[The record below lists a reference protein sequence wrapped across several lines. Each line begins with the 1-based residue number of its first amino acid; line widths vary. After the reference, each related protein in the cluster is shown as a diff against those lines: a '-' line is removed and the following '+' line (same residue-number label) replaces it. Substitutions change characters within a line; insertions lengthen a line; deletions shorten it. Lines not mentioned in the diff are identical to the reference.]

1 MPYAF
6 RWRTNPIPC
15 AYRWITNLIPE
26 GSVDPRFG
34 GDEIRDPRSEIRSPA
49 RLLSSSIQ
57 KYTRFTDGFP
67 ILEGVRSRENRQLR
81 EEVVNI
87 RRPMLDQEESGL
99 HSTFH

>member
-1 MPYAF
+1 MLDYK
-6 RWRTNPIPC
+6 
-15 AYRWITNLIPE
+15 
-26 GSVDPRFG
+26 FG

>member
-1 MPYAF
+1 VET
-6 RWRTNPIPC
+6 R
-15 AYRWITNLIPE
+15 
-26 GSVDPRFG
+26 S
-34 GDEIRDPRSEIRSPA
+34 EIRDPRSEIRSPA

-87 RRPMLDQEESGL
+87 RRPMLDQDEEVVNIRRPMLDQEESGL